1 MSYPSV
7 SLPRRAPLL
16 SRAGW
21 AAFFTALIAVCALA
35 PALNLWV
42 PEGSPF
48 HLSGYMVTLLGK
60 IMCYAICALAIDL
73 IWGYTGILSLG
84 HGLFFALGGYM
95 MGMYLMRQ
103 IGREG
108 SYQSELP
115 DFMVFLDWKELPWH
129 WALSDSFVAT
139 LILIVAVPGLVA
151 FVFGYF
157 AFRSRIQGV
166 YFSII
171 TQALTF
177 AAMLLFFRNETGFG
191 GNNGFTDFKR
201 ILGLPL
207 ATPQMRMTLFV
218 LTGVALLGFFLLA
231 RWLVNAKFG
240 RVLQAI
246 RDAERR
252 TMFCGYDPLPYKL
265 TIWVISAMMCGVAG
279 ALYVPQ
285 VGIINPSEM
294 STGASIEMAVWAA
307 VGGRATLIGPIVGA
321 FLVNGAKSWLTVA
334 APEYWLFFLGGLFIV
349 VTLFMPQGVVG
360 LVRRVFKRNP
370 PPAHVQQAPAATK
383 SEASDSTGE
392 PNTPL
397 QGARA

>member
-115 DFMVFLDWKELPWH
+115 DFMVFLDWKQLPWH
-129 WALSDSFVAT
+129 WAWSDSFVAT

-360 LVRRVFKRNP
+360 LVGRVLKRNR

-383 SEASDSTGE
+383 SEASESTNE
-392 PNTPL
+392 ANAAL

>member
-1 MSYPSV
+1 MSYTSV
-7 SLPRRAPLL
+7 NLPRRAPLL

-115 DFMVFLDWKELPWH
+115 DFMVFLDWKQLPWH